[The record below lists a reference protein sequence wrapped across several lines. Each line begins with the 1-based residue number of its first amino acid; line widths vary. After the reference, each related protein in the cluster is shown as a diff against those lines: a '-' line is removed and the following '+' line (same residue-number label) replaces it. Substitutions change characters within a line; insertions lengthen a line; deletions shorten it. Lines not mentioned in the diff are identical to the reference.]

1 MIIQLYKI
9 LFSGIYELAP
19 DFQHL
24 LIDKNTK
31 ADIIDEP
38 IKTKKAQ
45 FCEKFP
51 VTYKASGKETGM
63 I

>member
-19 DFQHL
+19 DYQHL
-24 LIDKNTK
+24 LIDKYT
-31 ADIIDEP
+31 DMTDEQ
-38 IKTKKAQ
+38 INTKKAQ
-45 FCEKFP
+45 FCGKFP
-51 VTYKASGKETGM
+51 VMYKASGKEAGM